1 MIIAYLEEAD
11 MISYDDYMQERIQAI
26 QKNESILTRI
36 LVEERKRF
44 FEERLQLEQAR
55 DDKIHELEEKRDA
68 EVARLKNIEE
78 ECEGLIEAIKDKVYF
93 KHVKKFNRLADRSEN
108 IESDIREFKINL
120 GYLNNGKIP
129 PWISNIFYV
138 FNHHWKEELSKRIFE
153 LYWKIKNGCEAMI
166 DKVRSDYDEAI
177 SKAQSGTNEKILVI
191 KEKIIASVHSAIK
204 DSTNEFLQ
212 ILQG

>member
-1 MIIAYLEEAD
+1 MIT
-11 MISYDDYMQERIQAI
+11 YDDYMQKRIHAI
-26 QKNESILTRI
+26 QKNESVLTRI
-36 LVEERKRF
+36 LAEERKRF

-68 EVARLKNIEE
+68 EVDRLKNIED

-93 KHVKKFNRLADRSEN
+93 KHTKKFTKPTSHSDN
-108 IESDIREFKINL
+108 IEADIREFKLNL

-129 PWISNIFYV
+129 PWISNLFYV

-153 LYWKIKNGCEAMI
+153 LYWKIKNGCEVMI
-166 DKVRSDYDEAI
+166 ANAKSDCEEAI
-177 SKAQSGTNEKILVI
+177 SKIQLSTNEKTLAI

>member
-1 MIIAYLEEAD
+1 
-11 MISYDDYMQERIQAI
+11 MISYDDYIQERIQAI
-26 QKNESILTRI
+26 QKNESVLTRI

-44 FEERLQLEQAR
+44 VEERLQLEQ
-55 DDKIHELEEKRDA
+55 DGNEKIHELEEKRDA
-68 EVARLKNIEE
+68 EADQLKNIGE
-78 ECEGLIEAIKDKVYF
+78 ECESLISAIRDKVYF
-93 KHVKKFNRLADRSEN
+93 KHIKRFNKPADHSDN
-108 IESDIREFKINL
+108 IEEDIRKFKLNL

-138 FNHHWKEELSKRIFE
+138 FNHHWKEELSQRIFE
-153 LYWKIKNGCEAMI
+153 LYWKIKNCCEAMI
-166 DKVRSDYDEAI
+166 TKAQSDFDEAI
-177 SKAQSGTNEKILVI
+177 SKTQLSTNEKILTI